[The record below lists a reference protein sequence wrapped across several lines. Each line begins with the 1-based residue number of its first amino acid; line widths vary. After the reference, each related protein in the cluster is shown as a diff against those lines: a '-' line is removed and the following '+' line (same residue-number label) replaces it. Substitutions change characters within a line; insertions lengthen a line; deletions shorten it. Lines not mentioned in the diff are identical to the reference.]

1 MLKKW
6 YKQTIFLISACITL
20 VIILLLAVSMP
31 ILTIAAITPHLAYLI
46 YVWIKEEVEREPL
59 AALFMVFSYGFIVSS
74 TLAIIIEGV
83 LVDALNLA
91 DVYALLLLAPIVE
104 ELTKF
109 SGVYLVAKNRRLFNE
124 IDDGIVYGAS
134 AGLGFSAIETILYA
148 MACEDP
154 LFVSLIRAISST
166 ASHAAATALSGLG
179 LALYM
184 FRGSISS
191 LPLLFM
197 CAILLHMVHNF
208 MVMMGPFTLL
218 ILIVI
223 DLSVFLLTVMRVE

>member
-91 DVYALLLLAPIVE
+91 DVYALLLLAPIAVSYTH
-104 ELTKF
+104 LT
-109 SGVYLVAKNRRLFNE
+109 
-124 IDDGIVYGAS
+124 
-134 AGLGFSAIETILYA
+134 
-148 MACEDP
+148 
-154 LFVSLIRAISST
+154 
-166 ASHAAATALSGLG
+166 
-179 LALYM
+179 
-184 FRGSISS
+184 
-191 LPLLFM
+191 LPTK
-197 CAILLHMVHNF
+197 A
-208 MVMMGPFTLL
+208 
-218 ILIVI
+218 
-223 DLSVFLLTVMRVE
+223 